1 MAARSA
7 AGSLGA
13 CDGVE
18 VVEEA
23 LLRFER
29 RFPLLVVTPPPPRLP
44 TLTGSPDPFAADL
57 VVSSGQ
63 VRLHN
68 RLLDRFCCQF
78 DSAVLRFYITKFL
91 RFSKNPRY
99 FSKKYVFSRLVYQT
113 IGQSL

>member
-23 LLRFER
+23 LPRFER

-57 VVSSGQ
+57 VVSQ
-63 VRLHN
+63 VSLHN
-68 RLLDRFCCQF
+68 RLFDRFCGQF
-78 DSAVLRFYITKFL
+78 DSAVLRH
-91 RFSKNPRY
+91 
-99 FSKKYVFSRLVYQT
+99 
-113 IGQSL
+113 